1 MRSLI
6 IALLALLVLGVACAG
21 CADHEAA
28 ALSRIEARVC
38 ACKDVKCAETAMA
51 ELPKASEKPS
61 HRSLSLARD
70 MLDCYA
76 KLNDAE
82 RPSTDPDAPPQP
94 DGSAAP

>member
-1 MRSLI
+1 VRSLI
-6 IALLALLVLGVACAG
+6 IAPIVALVVASAG

-28 ALSRIEARVC
+28 ELSRVEARVC

-51 ELPKASEKPS
+51 DLPKASEKPS
-61 HRSLSLARD
+61 HRALSLARD

-82 RPSTDPDAPPQP
+82 RPSTDPDAPQP